1 MLKINKKE
9 NESKMK
15 NVRWIINLLA
25 GLWQKVKQHG
35 SWWRPQVWNGK
46 PARQSF
52 VFEGG
57 GEERGEE
64 GGRGEGKNGRRSL
77 SREKKVLKE
86 GNEKM
91 RKK

>member
-1 MLKINKKE
+1 MLKIFKKE
-9 NESKMK
+9 KESKMK

-57 GEERGEE
+57 GEERGKE
-64 GGRGEGKNGRRSL
+64 GGRGEGKNGRRRFSQGKK
-77 SREKKVLKE
+77 EK
-86 GNEKM
+86 
-91 RKK
+91 RC

>member
-1 MLKINKKE
+1 
-9 NESKMK
+9 MK

-64 GGRGEGKNGRRSL
+64 GGRGEGKMEEG
-77 SREKKVLKE
+77 KKVLKE

>member
-1 MLKINKKE
+1 MLKIFKKE
-9 NESKMK
+9 KELKMR

-25 GLWQKVKQHG
+25 GLWQKVKQLG

-57 GEERGEE
+57 GEEGKTKEMKKEE
-64 GGRGEGKNGRRSL
+64 WD
-77 SREKKVLKE
+77 
-86 GNEKM
+86 
-91 RKK
+91 

>member
-1 MLKINKKE
+1 
-9 NESKMK
+9 MK

-57 GEERGEE
+57 GEERGKE
-64 GGRGEGKNGRRSL
+64 GGRGEEKNGRRSL
-77 SREKKVLKE
+77 SREKK
-86 GNEKM
+86 G
-91 RKK
+91 RRC